1 MLIAILLGAL
11 LNSSIQGN
19 LSYDECQAENFK
31 PKACWNSEQ
40 FYKLGKFGC
49 KVQGK
54 LYIGKAPGN
63 NNGCE
68 K

>member
-1 MLIAILLGAL
+1 MLLVLLLGGL
-11 LNSSIQGN
+11 FNSAIQGQ
-19 LSYDECQAENFK
+19 LSFDECQAQEFK
-31 PKACWNSEQ
+31 PKSCWNSEQ

-49 KVQGK
+49 QIQGK
-54 LYIGKAPGN
+54 KYLGKAPGN